1 MKDRL
6 SSVKNIKNKD
16 CCIDEMEDLLD
27 QIADFKEFISK
38 PHKTSD
44 PRYIQEYKLFKQY
57 VEWVSEDLISTSYIC
72 NSKLHSKH

>member
-27 QIADFKEFISK
+27 QIADFKEFINK
-38 PHKTSD
+38 PHKASD

-57 VEWVSEDLISTSYIC
+57 VKWVSEDLVSTSYIC